1 MVLQVIKQV
10 DGSCLLFDIEGRNFL
25 YHSCFA
31 TCLID
36 IEMYKGTCVAA
47 EYDLIGRVR
56 LFAHGQRHD
65 VRVVLCCTPVILLM
79 AIVVHSLESHVSSYL
94 AR

>member
-47 EYDLIGRVR
+47 EYDLIGRV
-56 LFAHGQRHD
+56 LPCWHEHKINAANTSAKAKTSF
-65 VRVVLCCTPVILLM
+65 VNV
-79 AIVVHSLESHVSSYL
+79 Y
-94 AR
+94 